1 MKFCIVTPYYKEDRR
16 LLERCI
22 GSVKAQTLACD
33 HLMVADGFPVDWI
46 DGAGVRHLRLD
57 RAHGDYGNFAR
68 GVGALAASIERYDAV
83 AFLDADNWFDPDHMA
98 LCWQAAAA
106 APGGA
111 DLVFARRRFRRPDGS
126 VIPGMVKDEYPFR
139 DHVDTNCFFVLEG
152 AYHMLHRWS
161 SMPPEMSIIG
171 DYLFLHMCLNEKL
184 RFVSVIKRTVNYQCM
199 FQNVYEMLGEAPP
212 PGCKPP
218 IDSSTVQNWLDSL
231 SPARFADVQRRT
243 GLHLRNA

>member
-1 MKFCIVTPYYKEDRR
+1 MKFCIVTPYYKEDRT

-22 GSVKAQTLACD
+22 NSVKAQTLPCD
-33 HLMVADGFPVDWI
+33 HILVADGFPVPWI
-46 DGAGVRHLRLD
+46 DEAGLRHIKLD

-68 GVGALAASIERYDAV
+68 GVGALDAGIERYDAV
-83 AFLDADNWFDPDHMA
+83 AFLDADNWFDADHMEQ
-98 LCWQAAAA
+98 CWQTAAA

-111 DLVFARRRFRRPDGS
+111 DLVFARRRFRRPDES
-126 VIPGMVKDEYPFR
+126 VIPGLVKEEYPFR
-139 DHVDTNCFFVLEG
+139 YHVDTNCYFFLPG
-152 AYHMLHRWS
+152 AYHMLHRWT

-184 RFVSVIKRTVNYQCM
+184 RYVPVAKTTVNYQCM
-199 FQNVYEMLGEAPP
+199 FENVYEMLGEAPP

-218 IDSSTVQNWLDSL
+218 VDARVVQRWLDSL

-243 GLHLRNA
+243 GLYLLNE